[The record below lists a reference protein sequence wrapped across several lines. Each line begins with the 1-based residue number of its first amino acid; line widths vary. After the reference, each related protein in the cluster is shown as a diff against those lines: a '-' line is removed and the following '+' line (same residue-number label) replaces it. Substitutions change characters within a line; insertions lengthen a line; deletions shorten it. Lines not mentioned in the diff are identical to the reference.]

1 MTAAI
6 SKRRARADLSTWCRR
21 LTSRRRRSRRAATIG
36 GATFELRDPANNLVA
51 AAVSYD
57 SATRVATLNPTPT
70 LAALTTYTARVVGG
84 AAGVKDVAGNPL
96 AATATW
102 TFTTV
107 ADTTAPTI
115 SARTPASGATG
126 VSATANVVVTFNED
140 MDPTTI
146 NTNTVQLR
154 NTASTLIAAVVT
166 YNTAT
171 RQATLDPSV
180 TLSAFTVYT
189 VTVRGGTTDPR
200 VKDGAGNALAST
212 STWQFR
218 TQ

>member
-1 MTAAI
+1 MTVTFSEVMSA
-6 SKRRARADLSTWCRR
+6 S
-21 LTSRRRRSRRAATIG
+21 TIG
-36 GATFELRDPANNLVA
+36 AATFELRDPANNLVA
-51 AAVSYD
+51 AAVSYN
-57 SATRVATLNPTPT
+57 STTRVATLNPTPT
-70 LAALTTYTARVVGG
+70 LAALTTYTVRVLGG
-84 AAGVKDVAGNPL
+84 AAGVKDATGNAL
-96 AATATW
+96 AATVTW

-107 ADTTAPTI
+107 TDTTAPTI
-115 SARTPASGATG
+115 SARSPASGATG

-140 MDPTTI
+140 MAPATI
-146 NTNTVQLR
+146 NTNTVQLT
-154 NTASTLIAAVVT
+154 NPGGTLITAAVT

-212 STWQFR
+212 TTWQFR